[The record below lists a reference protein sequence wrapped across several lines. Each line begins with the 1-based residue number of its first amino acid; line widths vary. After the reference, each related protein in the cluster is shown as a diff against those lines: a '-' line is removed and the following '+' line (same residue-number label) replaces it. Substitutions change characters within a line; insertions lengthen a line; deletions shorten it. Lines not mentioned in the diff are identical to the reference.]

1 MLFTAVFM
9 VVLIVLLVGVS
20 RTSTYSKKI
29 VREWHDEAAYRPS
42 QQLLDIVSK
51 MSSAEKLTLFPTLS
65 MSAST
70 PSVTPDL
77 IPADGSTK
85 VRISA

>member
-1 MLFTAVFM
+1 MVFASVFM
-9 VVLIVLLVGVS
+9 VGLIVVLVMVS
-20 RTSTYSKKI
+20 GASTFSKKI

-65 MSAST
+65 MSAGT
-70 PSVTPDL
+70 PNVTPEL
-77 IPADGSTK
+77 MPAEGSAK